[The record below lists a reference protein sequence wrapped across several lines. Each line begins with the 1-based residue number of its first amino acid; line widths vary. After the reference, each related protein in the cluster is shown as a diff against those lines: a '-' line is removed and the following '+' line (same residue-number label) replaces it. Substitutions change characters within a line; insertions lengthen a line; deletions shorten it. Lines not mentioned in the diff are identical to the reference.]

1 MNLTYFTLF
10 AITNFPKMSLFFIP
24 IRRQITKALEFDNVQ
39 RLRRDGRNT
48 LNSLEERSQWLASSK
63 DVQRAKTYACDSF
76 NAVERVTKRLE
87 HLKQE
92 RMDHMKELAK
102 FRNLQ
107 EDGDEVSY
115 YLLFLLS
122 FEILKC
128 LNN

>member
-1 MNLTYFTLF
+1 
-10 AITNFPKMSLFFIP
+10 MSLFFIP